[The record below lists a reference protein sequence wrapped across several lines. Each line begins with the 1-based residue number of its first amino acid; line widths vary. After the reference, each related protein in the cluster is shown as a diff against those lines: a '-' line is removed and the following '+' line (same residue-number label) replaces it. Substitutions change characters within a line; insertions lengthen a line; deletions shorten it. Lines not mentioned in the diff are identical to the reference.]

1 MKSRYITKN
10 CPIQAT
16 HTHHFQRLFSF
27 DLNAQP
33 RALTI
38 ASENPMTRSSL
49 RPNSAATP
57 KHSAFRLSLA
67 LAAII
72 FCAAILTTNSLAEPA
87 QSAAHASQSAK
98 PAAPRELSQID
109 LAGYNKLLA
118 DHKGKPL
125 LVTFWATWC
134 EPCRDE
140 FPIINQIARDYAS
153 KGLVV
158 LGVDMDD
165 DSAVNLIQHFL
176 DRNKPIFPSLRK
188 KMGHEDAFVNGV
200 DPHWHDEM
208 PANFFYAA
216 DGRLLGFMIGG
227 HTRPDFD
234 KIINGILAAG
244 ATPSHP

>member
-1 MKSRYITKN
+1 MI
-10 CPIQAT
+10 
-16 HTHHFQRLFSF
+16 L
-27 DLNAQP
+27 
-33 RALTI
+33 
-38 ASENPMTRSSL
+38 ENFMTR
-49 RPNSAATP
+49 RPYQHHPAI
-57 KHSAFRLSLA
+57 RLSLA
-67 LAAII
+67 LAII
-72 FCAAILTTNSLAEPA
+72 TSCAVALSTNSIASQTP
-87 QSAAHASQSAK
+87 SAASAARSSQAAK

-176 DRNKPIFPSLRK
+176 DRNKPIFPSVRK

-200 DPHWHDEM
+200 DPQWHDEM

-234 KIINGILAAG
+234 KIINGILSAG
-244 ATPSHP
+244 AAHP

>member
-1 MKSRYITKN
+1 
-10 CPIQAT
+10 
-16 HTHHFQRLFSF
+16 
-27 DLNAQP
+27 
-33 RALTI
+33 
-38 ASENPMTRSSL
+38 MTRPELS
-49 RPNSAATP
+49 PDSAAAPRHPLLRLPLAVTALIICAVVL
-57 KHSAFRLSLA
+57 SATS
-67 LAAII
+67 IGSQ
-72 FCAAILTTNSLAEPA
+72 TK
-87 QSAAHASQSAK
+87 SAAPAGQSSQSAK
-98 PAAPRELSQID
+98 PPTPKELTLID

-118 DHKGKPL
+118 DHRGKPL

-158 LGVDMDD
+158 LGIDMDD

-176 DRNKPIFPSLRK
+176 ERNKPIFPSVRK
-188 KMGHEDAFVNGV
+188 KMGHEDVFVNGV
-200 DPHWHDEM
+200 DPQWHDEM

-244 ATPSHP
+244 ASTPSHP

>member
-1 MKSRYITKN
+1 
-10 CPIQAT
+10 
-16 HTHHFQRLFSF
+16 
-27 DLNAQP
+27 
-33 RALTI
+33 
-38 ASENPMTRSSL
+38 MTRRSL
-49 RPNSAATP
+49 KPNSAL
-57 KHSAFRLSLA
+57 RLSLT

-72 FCAAILTTNSLAEPA
+72 FCAVIISTNSIASQT
-87 QSAAHASQSAK
+87 QSAAHSSQSAK
-98 PAAPRELSQID
+98 PAPPKTLTEID

-165 DSAVNLIQHFL
+165 DAAVNLIQHFL
-176 DRNKPIFPSLRK
+176 ERNKPIFPSVRK
-188 KMGHEDAFVNGV
+188 KMGHEDAFIRGV
-200 DPHWHDEM
+200 DPQWHDEM

-227 HTRPDFD
+227 HTRQDFD
-234 KIINGILAAG
+234 KIINSILSAG
-244 ATPSHP
+244 APPSHP

>member
-1 MKSRYITKN
+1 M
-10 CPIQAT
+10 
-16 HTHHFQRLFSF
+16 
-27 DLNAQP
+27 
-33 RALTI
+33 
-38 ASENPMTRSSL
+38 ASENPMP
-49 RPNSAATP
+49 RPQHKP
-57 KHSAFRLSLA
+57 KSVLRLSLA

-72 FCAAILTTNSLAEPA
+72 FCAAVLSTNSIASQT
-87 QSAAHASQSAK
+87 QSAAPAAKSSQSAK
-98 PAAPRELSQID
+98 PAPPKTLTEID

-118 DHKGKPL
+118 EHKGKPL

-165 DSAVNLIQHFL
+165 DAAVNLIQHFL
-176 DRNKPIFPSLRK
+176 ERNKPIFPSVRK
-188 KMGHEDAFVNGV
+188 KMGHEDAFIRGV
-200 DPHWHDEM
+200 DPQWHDEM

-227 HTRPDFD
+227 HTRQDFD
-234 KIINGILAAG
+234 KIINSILSAG
-244 ATPSHP
+244 ASSSHP

>member
-1 MKSRYITKN
+1 M
-10 CPIQAT
+10 AV
-16 HTHHFQRLFSF
+16 
-27 DLNAQP
+27 
-33 RALTI
+33 
-38 ASENPMTRSSL
+38 ENFMTRSSYQHYL
-49 RPNSAATP
+49 SI
-57 KHSAFRLSLA
+57 RLSLA
-67 LAAII
+67 LAVITS
-72 FCAAILTTNSLAEPA
+72 CAVILSTNGI
-87 QSAAHASQSAK
+87 ASQTQSTAPTAHSSQSSK
-98 PAAPRELSQID
+98 PAAPRELTQID

-176 DRNKPIFPSLRK
+176 DRNKPIFPSVRK

-200 DPHWHDEM
+200 DPQWHDEM

-227 HTRPDFD
+227 HQRPDFD
-234 KIINGILAAG
+234 KIINGILSAG
-244 ATPSHP
+244 AAPSRP

>member
-1 MKSRYITKN
+1 M
-10 CPIQAT
+10 
-16 HTHHFQRLFSF
+16 
-27 DLNAQP
+27 
-33 RALTI
+33 
-38 ASENPMTRSSL
+38 ASENFMTRRSL
-49 RPNSAATP
+49 KPN
-57 KHSAFRLSLA
+57 SAFRLSLA
-67 LAAII
+67 LTAIV
-72 FCAAILTTNSLAEPA
+72 FCAAILSTNSVASQT
-87 QSAAHASQSAK
+87 QSATHSSQSAK
-98 PAAPRELSQID
+98 PAAPKTLTEID

-165 DSAVNLIQHFL
+165 DAAVNLIQHFL
-176 DRNKPIFPSLRK
+176 ERNKPIFPSVRK
-188 KMGHEDAFVNGV
+188 KMGHEDAFIHGV
-200 DPHWHDEM
+200 DPQWHDEM

-227 HTRPDFD
+227 HTRQDFD

-244 ATPSHP
+244 ASQSHP

>member
-1 MKSRYITKN
+1 
-10 CPIQAT
+10 
-16 HTHHFQRLFSF
+16 
-27 DLNAQP
+27 
-33 RALTI
+33 
-38 ASENPMTRSSL
+38 MTR
-49 RPNSAATP
+49 RPYQHHPAI
-57 KHSAFRLSLA
+57 RLSLA
-67 LAAII
+67 LAII
-72 FCAAILTTNSLAEPA
+72 TSCAVVLSTNSLASQP
-87 QSAAHASQSAK
+87 QPSAPTTHSSQAAK

-176 DRNKPIFPSLRK
+176 DRNKPIFPSVRK
-188 KMGHEDAFVNGV
+188 KMGHEDAFVQGV
-200 DPHWHDEM
+200 DPQWHDEM

-244 ATPSHP
+244 APTSHP

>member
-1 MKSRYITKN
+1 
-10 CPIQAT
+10 
-16 HTHHFQRLFSF
+16 
-27 DLNAQP
+27 
-33 RALTI
+33 
-38 ASENPMTRSSL
+38 MTR
-49 RPNSAATP
+49 RPYQHHPAI
-57 KHSAFRLSLA
+57 RLSLA
-67 LAAII
+67 LAII
-72 FCAAILTTNSLAEPA
+72 TSCAVVLSTNSLASQP
-87 QSAAHASQSAK
+87 QPSAPTTHSSQAAK
-98 PAAPRELSQID
+98 TTAPRELSQID

-153 KGLVV
+153 KSLVV

-165 DSAVNLIQHFL
+165 DSAINLIQHFL
-176 DRNKPIFPSLRK
+176 DRNKPIFPSVRK
-188 KMGHEDAFVNGV
+188 KMGHEDAFVQGV
-200 DPHWHDEM
+200 DPQWHDEM

-244 ATPSHP
+244 ASPSHP

>member
-1 MKSRYITKN
+1 MGSEILMNSRS
-10 CPIQAT
+10 
-16 HTHHFQRLFSF
+16 HH
-27 DLNAQP
+27 
-33 RALTI
+33 
-38 ASENPMTRSSL
+38 
-49 RPNSAATP
+49 PNSTATL
-57 KHSAFRLSLA
+57 KRHTLRLSLA
-67 LAAII
+67 LATII
-72 FCAAILTTNSLAEPA
+72 ASAAILSTNTIAS
-87 QSAAHASQSAK
+87 QTKSAAHSPQTVK
-98 PAAPRELSQID
+98 PATPKELALID

-140 FPIINQIARDYAS
+140 FPIINQVARDYSS

-176 DRNKPIFPSLRK
+176 ERNKPIFPSVRK
-188 KMGHEDAFVNGV
+188 KMGHEDAFVRGV
-200 DPHWHDEM
+200 DPQWKDEM

-227 HTRPDFD
+227 HTREDFD
-234 KIINGILAAG
+234 KIINQILSGGSSA
-244 ATPSHP
+244 H

>member
-1 MKSRYITKN
+1 M
-10 CPIQAT
+10 
-16 HTHHFQRLFSF
+16 
-27 DLNAQP
+27 
-33 RALTI
+33 
-38 ASENPMTRSSL
+38 ASENLMTRASL
-49 RPNSAATP
+49 RRNPAAAPNLSAL
-57 KHSAFRLSLA
+57 RLSLA
-67 LAAII
+67 VAAII
-72 FCAAILTTNSLAEPA
+72 ICAAILSTNSIASQT
-87 QSAAHASQSAK
+87 QSAAPAGHSSQAAK
-98 PAAPRELSQID
+98 PPAPRELTQID

-176 DRNKPIFPSLRK
+176 DRNKPIFPSVRK

-200 DPHWHDEM
+200 DPQWHDEM

-227 HTRPDFD
+227 HQRPDFD
-234 KIINGILAAG
+234 KIINGILSAG
-244 ATPSHP
+244 ASPSHP

>member
-1 MKSRYITKN
+1 
-10 CPIQAT
+10 
-16 HTHHFQRLFSF
+16 
-27 DLNAQP
+27 
-33 RALTI
+33 
-38 ASENPMTRSSL
+38 MTRCEPHSS
-49 RPNSAATP
+49 
-57 KHSAFRLSLA
+57 SAFRLSLA
-67 LAAII
+67 LAAIVTW
-72 FCAAILTTNSLAEPA
+72 AVILSANSIASQTKSAGP
-87 QSAAHASQSAK
+87 AAHSPQAAK
-98 PAAPRELSQID
+98 PASAQSLALID

-140 FPIINQIARDYAS
+140 FPIINQIARDYAA

-176 DRNKPIFPSLRK
+176 ERNKPIFPSVRK
-188 KMGHEDAFVNGV
+188 KMGHEDAFVRGV
-200 DPHWHDEM
+200 DPQWRDEM

-227 HTRPDFD
+227 HPREDFD
-234 KIINGILAAG
+234 KIINVILSAGPAAR
-244 ATPSHP
+244 

>member
-1 MKSRYITKN
+1 M
-10 CPIQAT
+10 
-16 HTHHFQRLFSF
+16 
-27 DLNAQP
+27 
-33 RALTI
+33 AL
-38 ASENPMTRSSL
+38 ENPMTRASL
-49 RPNSAATP
+49 RRNPAARPNLSAL
-57 KHSAFRLSLA
+57 RLSLA
-67 LAAII
+67 LAATI
-72 FCAAILTTNSLAEPA
+72 FCAVILSANGIASQT
-87 QSAAHASQSAK
+87 QSAAPAGHSSQAAK
-98 PAAPRELSQID
+98 PPAPRELTQID

-176 DRNKPIFPSLRK
+176 DRNKPIFPSVRK

-200 DPHWHDEM
+200 DPQWHDEM

-234 KIINGILAAG
+234 KIINGILSAG
-244 ATPSHP
+244 ASPSHP

>member
-1 MKSRYITKN
+1 MSLEK
-10 CPIQAT
+10 
-16 HTHHFQRLFSF
+16 L
-27 DLNAQP
+27 
-33 RALTI
+33 
-38 ASENPMTRSSL
+38 MTRRSYQH
-49 RPNSAATP
+49 
-57 KHSAFRLSLA
+57 HSALRLSLA
-67 LAAII
+67 LATIS
-72 FCAAILTTNSLAEPA
+72 FCAAMLSTNGIASQTQPT
-87 QSAAHASQSAK
+87 AAGAKSPQSAK
-98 PAAPRELSQID
+98 PAAPHTLSEID

-165 DSAVNLIQHFL
+165 DAAVTLIQHFL
-176 DRNKPIFPSLRK
+176 DRNKPIFPSVRK
-188 KMGHEDAFVNGV
+188 KMGHEDAFIRGVN
-200 DPHWHDEM
+200 PQWHDEM

-227 HTRPDFD
+227 HTREDFD
-234 KIINGILAAG
+234 KIITTILSAG
-244 ATPSHP
+244 ASTSHP

>member
-1 MKSRYITKN
+1 M
-10 CPIQAT
+10 
-16 HTHHFQRLFSF
+16 
-27 DLNAQP
+27 
-33 RALTI
+33 
-38 ASENPMTRSSL
+38 ASENPMIRVAEKT
-49 RPNSAATP
+49 NSPAP
-57 KHSAFRLSLA
+57 RKPSALQLFLA

-72 FCAAILTTNSLAEPA
+72 LCAGVVSTNTIAS
-87 QSAAHASQSAK
+87 QTKSAA
-98 PAAPRELSQID
+98 PAAHSTQTTKPSSAQALSLID

-153 KGLVV
+153 KGLTV

-176 DRNKPIFPSLRK
+176 ERNKPIFPSVRK
-188 KMGHEDAFVNGV
+188 KMGHEDAFVRGV
-200 DPHWHDEM
+200 DPQWKDEM

-227 HTRPDFD
+227 HPREDFD
-234 KIINGILAAG
+234 KIINAVLSAGPAA
-244 ATPSHP
+244 H

>member
-1 MKSRYITKN
+1 
-10 CPIQAT
+10 
-16 HTHHFQRLFSF
+16 
-27 DLNAQP
+27 
-33 RALTI
+33 
-38 ASENPMTRSSL
+38 MTRASL
-49 RPNSAATP
+49 RRNPAAAPNLSAL
-57 KHSAFRLSLA
+57 RLSLA
-67 LAAII
+67 VGAII
-72 FCAAILTTNSLAEPA
+72 ICAAILSTNSIASQT
-87 QSAAHASQSAK
+87 QSAAPAGHSSQAAK
-98 PAAPRELSQID
+98 PPAPRELTQID

-176 DRNKPIFPSLRK
+176 DRNKPIFPSVRK

-200 DPHWHDEM
+200 DPQWHDEM

-234 KIINGILAAG
+234 KIINGILSAG
-244 ATPSHP
+244 ASPSHP

>member
-1 MKSRYITKN
+1 M
-10 CPIQAT
+10 
-16 HTHHFQRLFSF
+16 
-27 DLNAQP
+27 
-33 RALTI
+33 
-38 ASENPMTRSSL
+38 
-49 RPNSAATP
+49 
-57 KHSAFRLSLA
+57 
-67 LAAII
+67 
-72 FCAAILTTNSLAEPA
+72 LTTNSI
-87 QSAAHASQSAK
+87 ASQTQSTAPAPHSSQAAK
-98 PAAPRELSQID
+98 PAAPRELTQID

-176 DRNKPIFPSLRK
+176 DRNKPIFPSVRK

-200 DPHWHDEM
+200 DPQWHDEM

-234 KIINGILAAG
+234 KIISGILSAG
-244 ATPSHP
+244 AASSHP

>member
-1 MKSRYITKN
+1 
-10 CPIQAT
+10 
-16 HTHHFQRLFSF
+16 
-27 DLNAQP
+27 
-33 RALTI
+33 
-38 ASENPMTRSSL
+38 MTRPSHQHHPAL
-49 RPNSAATP
+49 
-57 KHSAFRLSLA
+57 RLSLT

-72 FCAAILTTNSLAEPA
+72 FCAAMLSTNGF
-87 QSAAHASQSAK
+87 ASQTQPAASGAKSSQAAK
-98 PAAPRELSQID
+98 PAPPKTLTEID

-140 FPIINQIARDYAS
+140 FPIINQIARDYSS

-165 DSAVNLIQHFL
+165 DAAVNLIRHFL
-176 DRNKPIFPSLRK
+176 DRNKPIFPSVRK
-188 KMGHEDAFVNGV
+188 KMGHEDAFIRGV
-200 DPHWHDEM
+200 DPQWHDEM

-227 HTRPDFD
+227 HTREDFD
-234 KIINGILAAG
+234 KIINTILSPG
-244 ATPSHP
+244 ASTSHP